1 MNPFDEQEQKILLD
15 ASLLQAEI
23 KLKKLYTWYDI
34 DAVRE
39 ECENKIDELHGK
51 YADEYDK
58 LPEYEENWG
67 WIFASGIGI
76 GFIVATIILTIIHNL

>member
-34 DAVRE
+34 ESVRE
-39 ECENKIDELHGK
+39 EYEDKINELNS
-51 YADEYDK
+51 AAEDEYEK
-58 LPEYEENWG
+58 LPDYDENWG
-67 WIFASGIGI
+67 WIFATGIGV
-76 GFIVATIILTIIHNL
+76 GFIIAVIVLHLLN